1 MMQAGGRG
9 AVDGTGDGATGVASG
24 AAGSRPKRGRTGLG
38 LILMSLLLAG
48 MLAVTLGAN
57 AWKKDLP
64 VRSVTVEGNAILS
77 TAEILK
83 IADIPKN
90 ARLFDLDLA
99 AVRSRLQQNPFVRT
113 VSVNREGSSG
123 VLIDLEER
131 VPLAAVVSDQLLYV
145 DDEGYVLPAAR
156 SDRMY
161 DLPVL
166 TGALPAGD
174 CRPGRRIAKSAVLQA
189 LDLLLLSREFSDELY
204 RGISEISVR
213 EDGDLILY
221 TSDAGVPVIIGQ
233 GDLPVKLA
241 KFNGFW
247 REIVARRGPQQ
258 LQYVDLRFEDQVVVR
273 WNGSPAQP

>member
-1 MMQAGGRG
+1 MKQGGG
-9 AVDGTGDGATGVASG
+9 QDAVDGLRDDASG
-24 AAGSRPKRGRTGLG
+24 AGSAPGGSRGRTGLG
-38 LILMSLLLAG
+38 LVLMALLLLG
-48 MLAVTLGAN
+48 MLAATLGAN
-57 AWKKDLP
+57 SWKKELP
-64 VRSVTVEGNAILS
+64 VRTVSVEGNAILS
-77 TAEILK
+77 TAEVLS
-83 IADIPKN
+83 IAGIPKT

-99 AVRSRLQQNPFVRT
+99 TVRNRLLQNPFVRT
-113 VSVNREGSSG
+113 VSVNREGSAG
-123 VLIDLEER
+123 VLIVLEER
-131 VPLAAVVSDQLLYV
+131 VPLAALVSEQLLYI

-166 TGALPAGD
+166 TGALPAAD
-174 CRPGRRIAKSAVLQA
+174 CKPGRRIVKPAVLQA

-213 EDGDLILY
+213 DDGELVLY
-221 TSDAGVPVIIGQ
+221 TSDAGVPVIVGQ

-247 REIVARRGPQQ
+247 GEVVARRGPQQ